1 VTQLRVGAGAS
12 SEELARGAATL
23 YAPGAALVYASLA
36 LPNPDAN
43 RPIVAAMASVALLVA
58 ILLIRFGRYL
68 PGWVFPPLVTLG
80 LCLITTIVFAGGPW
94 GYAFACFYIWS
105 GTYAWYF
112 LSGRQAAVQTAL
124 AIIAILCVWVTGRA
138 TGLYLLMV
146 IGTLLTVCLW
156 LRNAVRGVRHQAL
169 TDGLTGVPNRRGWD
183 QALMVAV
190 DRGRRAGATLCV
202 AMLDL
207 DHFKVFNDEH
217 GHQTGDLLLQTAVRG
232 WRSGLRSSDTIARYG
247 GEEFAILL
255 DGCALASA
263 GKIVDDLRKLVP
275 RGLTCSA
282 GVAEWDRRET
292 PEALM
297 LRADAALY
305 EAKRQGR
312 NRAILAPARSLGLNV
327 PAPATLWT
335 GLALEMLREGK
346 VGMVYQPV
354 VRLADRVI
362 IGYEALARPE
372 GVAPEATVDGLFV
385 AAQRMGMTRE
395 IDYLCRR
402 NALEGARGLP
412 QNSTLFINISV
423 AALLDPEHDPDQML
437 FLARLTGRKPHQ
449 VVLEISERE
458 SITDLPR
465 FAAAIRAYRDIGF
478 LFAVDD
484 VGEGHST
491 FETLAAATPEYVK
504 LARHF
509 IGRVSE
515 PGPRAAI
522 VAACSF
528 AQASEARV
536 IAEGIEDE
544 RTIGVLRDLH
554 VELGQGFH
562 LGRPARLNGRR
573 SDAATEAEALPS
585 ALGGWT

>member
-1 VTQLRVGAGAS
+1 VTQPRVGAAAG

-43 RPIVAAMASVALLVA
+43 RPVVAAMASVALLVA
-58 ILLIRFGRYL
+58 ILLIKFGRHL
-68 PGWVFPPLVTLG
+68 PAWVFPPLVTLG

-124 AIIAILCVWVTGRA
+124 AIIAIICVWVTGRA

-183 QALMVAV
+183 QALMQAV

-247 GEEFAILL
+247 GEEFTILL

-263 GKIVDDLRKLVP
+263 GKIIDDLRKLVP

-282 GVAEWDRRET
+282 GIAEWDRRET

-312 NRAILAPARSLGLNV
+312 NRSILAPARSLGLNA

-335 GLALEMLREGK
+335 GLALEMLREGQ

-362 IGYEALARPE
+362 VGYEALARPD

-412 QNSTLFINISV
+412 RNSTLFINISV

-437 FLARLTGRKPHQ
+437 FLVRLTGRKPNQ

-465 FAAAIRAYRDIGF
+465 FAAAIRAYRDNGF

-562 LGRPARLNGRR
+562 LGRPERLTGQR
-573 SDAATEAEALPS
+573 SDDATEGEPLPA